1 MSMYKNLTDI
11 LNVLYKDETLLRLL
25 YYSPKSSVTNTP
37 DPLNSSLANVLDI
50 DTDWKIRNERIKK
63 IPKVDDLL
71 DTPICRLL
79 IYPGRRSPESQSYLT
94 ATQQLIIDVVCHE
107 SFEDGDFRTAKI
119 SDRLNELF
127 VAEKIT
133 GIGKMYYADGGQI
146 TGLPSGYVGFKNI
159 YKFGSVAK

>member
-1 MSMYKNLTDI
+1 
-11 LNVLYKDETLLRLL
+11 LL
-25 YYSPKSSVTNTP
+25 YYPAKSLKGNVK
-37 DPLNSSLANVLDI
+37 DPLDSSLANVLDI
-50 DTDWKIRNERIKK
+50 DSDWDIRDSMIKK
-63 IPKVDDLL
+63 IPKVDDLT

-79 IYPGRRSPESQSYLT
+79 VYAGRRSSDNQSYLT

-133 GIGKMYYADGGQI
+133 GMGKIYYVDGGQI

-159 YKFGSVAK
+159 YRFGSVAK